1 MTEPSHARAPVR
13 PEKCKR
19 ASELSYFSLLTPRPA
34 STMFAPT
41 TLARVVHASDRTYR
55 VRSSSRHRVAS
66 VVSRASPS
74 SEEDHSE
81 ENRSSDNSST
91 NERPERSMDAR
102 SSVSSLVRA
111 MRVAN
116 EDTARGR
123 VWIARGR
130 TASVAAACATA
141 VAVGGG
147 WTRGWKPPTPARASA
162 SVSLDERISTIQANG
177 TYIAQRVFGWPLYG
191 KVFVIMMA
199 MVPLVL
205 AAASLYKHVSE
216 GDWGESI
223 AKTFYWLN
231 NVPGADS
238 TGEETFKSAIVAQ
251 LIVFCGMFTFAIL
264 IGVVSDE
271 IASKVDEVKT
281 GNSKVYEQNH
291 TVILNWNDQLIPL
304 LKQIAVAKSEG
315 IGFKKPVVLLAN
327 KEKEEMDSVIEDEL
341 ADSPPLTVVTRQG
354 AGHNPQDLDRVN
366 AWNAERVIVLH
377 DGDEQDP
384 ATVESQKAA
393 AVLNLRASV
402 SKDTSGVGP
411 SVIVQVPRRL
421 PEIDDSTTLAI
432 DLTDRPGSN
441 NGPCALVNG
450 TAELSKL
457 KAYSIMQP
465 GGNQLFEDLM
475 LQSDESSEFYTY
487 AHPSLA
493 GKTFQEAWRMF
504 EAGTLVGI
512 TPQGGP
518 MILGPKDS
526 DVIGDNGE
534 VIVIADN
541 KAAIEKDIRTIQ
553 KLKGRIDTDIIPP
566 PGSQRSV
573 MKRCPIKMP
582 AAKKYVMLGW
592 NEESSSALQDML
604 VLAPPGSMITV
615 IAEENIEK
623 SEFKGNKYCT
633 VKHVRMD
640 AKKRSTLEQQ
650 KVHEADAILIMP
662 KLEQSDSTQDSHVLA
677 TLMQVAHLVKTSNHG
692 HAPHIVTEL
701 SSEVSK
707 QVAEDVYSEIGT
719 VDIILHDNLIGGA
732 LLQVSANLKLAGL
745 FEFLLEKEGR
755 ELYMRPHD
763 EFVTSSDV
771 ELYWGELCERA
782 RERDEVAIGVMRADG
797 TLRVS
802 PRKSDRLTLVPGDRV
817 IVLAEDWWTPKS
829 VKVKQS

>member
-1 MTEPSHARAPVR
+1 
-13 PEKCKR
+13 
-19 ASELSYFSLLTPRPA
+19 
-34 STMFAPT
+34 MFAPA
-41 TLARVVHASDRTYR
+41 TLTRVVYASDRSHHA
-55 VRSSSRHRVAS
+55 RSSSRRRLAS

-74 SEEDHSE
+74 SPED
-81 ENRSSDNSST
+81 DNSQEKRLSGEASA
-91 NERPERSMDAR
+91 NGRPERSMDAR
-102 SSVSSLVRA
+102 SRASSLLRA
-111 MRVAN
+111 MRVAD
-116 EDTARGR
+116 EDTTRARGR
-123 VWIARGR
+123 MARGR
-130 TASVAAACATA
+130 PAAMAAVCVTA
-141 VAVGGG
+141 VAIGGG
-147 WTRGWKPPTPARASA
+147 WTRGWKPLTPARATA
-162 SVSLDERISTIQANG
+162 SVSLAEKMSSMQANG
-177 TYIAQRVFGWPLYG
+177 MYIAQRVFGWPLYG
-191 KVFVIMMA
+191 KVFVIMTA

-205 AAASLYKHVSE
+205 AAASVYKHVSE
-216 GDWGESI
+216 EEWGDSI

-231 NVPGADS
+231 DVPGADS
-238 TGEETFKSAIVAQ
+238 TGEETVKSAIVAQ

-271 IASKVDEVKT
+271 IASKVDEVKN

-377 DGDEQDP
+377 DGDEEDP

-393 AVLNLRASV
+393 AVLNLRTSV
-402 SKDTSGVGP
+402 SKDTSGLGP

-421 PEIDDSTTLAI
+421 PQIDDSTTLAI
-432 DLTDRPGSN
+432 DLTDRAGSN

-450 TAELSKL
+450 TSELSKL

-465 GGNQLFEDLM
+465 GGSRLFEDLM

-487 AHPSLA
+487 ANPYLA

-512 TPQGGP
+512 VPKAGP

-526 DVIGDNGE
+526 DVIGDEGE
-534 VIVIADN
+534 IIVIADN
-541 KAAIEKDIRTIQ
+541 KAVIEKDLRAIQ
-553 KLKGRIDTDIIPP
+553 KLRGKVDTNIVPP
-566 PGSQRSV
+566 PGSQRTI
-573 MKRCPIKMP
+573 MKQCPVRMP

-592 NEESSSALQDML
+592 NGESSSALEDML
-604 VLAPPGSMITV
+604 LLAPPGSTITV
-615 IAEENIEK
+615 IAEDDIDK
-623 SEFKGNKYCT
+623 SEIKGNKYCA
-633 VKHVRMD
+633 VKHVRLD
-640 AKKRSTLEQQ
+640 AKKRSILEQQ
-650 KVHEADAILIMP
+650 KVHEVDAMLIMP
-662 KLEQSDSTQDSHVLA
+662 KIEQSESTQDSHVLA
-677 TLMQVAHLVKTSNHG
+677 TLMQIAHLVKTSNQE

-719 VDIILHDNLIGGA
+719 IDIILHDNLIGGA

-755 ELYMRPHD
+755 ELYMRRHD

-802 PRKSDRLTLVPGDRV
+802 PRKSERITLVPGDRV
-817 IVLAEDWWTPKS
+817 VVLAEDWWTPKS
-829 VKVKQS
+829 VKVKQR